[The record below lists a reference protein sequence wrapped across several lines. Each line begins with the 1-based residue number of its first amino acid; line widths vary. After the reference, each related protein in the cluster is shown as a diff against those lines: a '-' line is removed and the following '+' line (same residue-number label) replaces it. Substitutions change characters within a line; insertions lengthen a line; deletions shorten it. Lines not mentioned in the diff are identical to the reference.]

1 MDMPLSL
8 LERTRIEKAAQDAG
22 FDLAS
27 SVEDGWLLL
36 RSSLFSHKVGV
47 SSNAHGRYV
56 VAIPVQS
63 VISQIANEYSLE
75 QALGGSTG
83 SSVVTDIDGFEQ
95 LYDVL
100 DRAAS
105 MLRVM
110 NGAGLQHF
118 QERTRTPPDAT
129 EVSRMVQQRVGQ
141 DVFRAT
147 LLEYWGGRCAISGLD
162 ELQLLRA
169 SHIKPWAKCDT
180 DNERLD
186 VFNGLLLAPH
196 YDALFDAG
204 WITFDEAGLVVISP
218 SLKEGSRRVI
228 GLRGD
233 ERLHTLAPEHA
244 RYLAWHR
251 THEFRR

>member
-36 RSSLFSHKVGV
+36 RSSLFSQKLGV
-47 SSNAHGRYV
+47 AGDGQERYAL
-56 VAIPVQS
+56 AIPLQS
-63 VISQIANEYSLE
+63 VINHIAGEYSLE
-75 QALGGSTG
+75 KAASNSVGSPAVTG
-83 SSVVTDIDGFEQ
+83 INGFKQ
-95 LYDVL
+95 LYEVL

-162 ELQLLRA
+162 EPQLLRA

-218 SLKEGSRRVI
+218 SLKEGSRQVI